1 MTFGVTRAVTNLTQR
16 VRRIIDEPRERFG
29 LLLCLLIIAFAVNG
43 FDGGG
48 WMRLVVGVL
57 NLTAVVV
64 AFTSTGLRVNA
75 PRVGA
80 VVAIAVV
87 GSLLL
92 APDSGVAETSV
103 GAAIQVVVLS
113 VMTLAVLGRV
123 LGHREVT
130 NQTLLG
136 AIAAYFLIGQL
147 FAWIYM
153 ALPDYADG
161 GVLAPTMTEE
171 IPMYYSYVVLTT
183 LGFGDVVPL
192 GDLAERVT
200 VIEALIGQ
208 LFLAI
213 LVARLVAMYAR
224 PDPVGSDTRNP

>member
-1 MTFGVTRAVTNLTQR
+1 MTNLAQPI
-16 VRRIIDEPRERFG
+16 RRIINEPRERFG
-29 LLLCLLIIAFAVNG
+29 LLLGLLVIAFVVSG
-43 FDGGG
+43 LDGDG

-57 NLTAVVV
+57 NVTAVMVTF
-64 AFTSTGLRVNA
+64 ASTGLRVHA
-75 PRVGA
+75 PRVA
-80 VVAIAVV
+80 TVVVVAVV
-87 GSLLL
+87 GSVLL
-92 APDSGVAETSV
+92 APGIGEAPTSV

-136 AIAAYFLIGQL
+136 AVAAYFLIGQL
-147 FAWIYM
+147 FAWLYM

-161 GVLAPTMTEE
+161 GVLAPTMTDE

-208 LFLAI
+208 MFLAI
-213 LVARLVAMYAR
+213 LVARLVAMYPR
-224 PDPVGSDTRNP
+224 PDRVDTRAGNP